1 MLARLLTAFS
11 VTALAVLFKRL
22 VVRKPPRLPYRK
34 AESEWPSSYRK
45 PFDEHSDT
53 RKK

>member
-11 VTALAVLFKRL
+11 VTALAVLFRRS

-34 AESEWPSSYRK
+34 AESIWPRSYRR
-45 PFDEHSDT
+45 PFQ
-53 RKK
+53 